1 MFSSCLKTTSHVNSS
16 DKVNENSNHSGSS
29 EEVFDL
35 QGDQFTDRK
44 DVIINLNLK
53 VYDLWALALTTS
65 IAGHYLTWNEGLS
78 AGFGSFLVATVWT
91 ASGFV
96 CLFLCL
102 AELTSALPF
111 AGKA

>member
-1 MFSSCLKTTSHVNSS
+1 MFPCFKLKNRVSASNKENDNSS
-16 DKVNENSNHSGSS
+16 HSGSS
-29 EEVFDL
+29 EEIFDL
-35 QGDQFTDRK
+35 QGDQFVK
-44 DVIINLNLK
+44 HNINLNLK
-53 VYDLWALALTTS
+53 VYDLCALALTTS

-111 AGKA
+111 AGTLSI

>member
-1 MFSSCLKTTSHVNSS
+1 MNTSDRPNDSSVHTEST
-16 DKVNENSNHSGSS
+16 DEII
-29 EEVFDL
+29 DI
-35 QGDQFTDRK
+35 QGDQFTLNK
-44 DVIINLNLK
+44 DDVASLNLK

-78 AGFGSFLVATVWT
+78 AGFGSFVVASVVT

-96 CLFLCL
+96 CLILCL

-111 AGKA
+111 AGNA